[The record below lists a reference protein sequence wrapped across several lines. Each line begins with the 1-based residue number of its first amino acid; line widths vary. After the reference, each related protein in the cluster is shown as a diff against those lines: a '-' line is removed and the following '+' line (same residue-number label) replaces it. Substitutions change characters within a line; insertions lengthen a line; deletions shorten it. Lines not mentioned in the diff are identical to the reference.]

1 VFIGV
6 PMWFRVEYACGAT
19 KITASLW
26 ILRRKIPFGSQKLT
40 DVPHVKVG
48 HSTIIEGTG
57 RRRSGNGPVRTGV
70 TAIIPRENVYMER
83 LMSGGWILNG
93 AGEVSGLI
101 QIQEWG
107 LIETPILL
115 TNTLSVGRVSDGCV
129 KWLSEKHPD
138 MGDFYDVIIPV
149 VGECDDSFLNDAVGR
164 HIKEKHVFE
173 ALNTA
178 STSMVAEG
186 SVGAGTGMTCC
197 DFKGGIGSA
206 SRIIKVDDQQFTI
219 GVLVNSNFGR
229 IDDLRILGVPVGK
242 RLAAEFAALKKRSDN
257 YGSIIVILATDL
269 PISRFQIVW
278 LCKRAALGIGR
289 CGSFAAYSSGEIVVG
304 FSTANIVHREPKHGL
319 QQFTYI
325 LDQFMDDAFEATIEA
340 TEEAIINSLINNH
353 DMVGANENFVPSIP
367 VDKLMS
373 IMHSALG

>member
-1 VFIGV
+1 
-6 PMWFRVEYACGAT
+6 ME
-19 KITASLW
+19 
-26 ILRRKIPFGSQKLT
+26 RRKLLRHYGFSVGRFPSGPKNSLT
-40 DVPHVKVG
+40 DVPGVRVG

-57 RRRSGNGPVRTGV
+57 RRRAGNGPVRTGV
-70 TAIIPRENVYMER
+70 TAIIPHDNVYMER
-83 LMSGGWILNG
+83 LMSGAHILNG

-115 TNTLSVGRVSDGCV
+115 TNTLSVGRVSDSCV

-138 MGDFYDVIIPV
+138 MGDLYDVVIPV

-164 HIKEKHVFE
+164 HIKQKHVFE
-173 ALNTA
+173 ALNSA
-178 STSMVAEG
+178 STAMVPEG
-186 SVGAGTGMTCC
+186 SVGAGTGMVCC
-197 DFKGGIGSA
+197 DFKGGIGSS
-206 SRIIKVDDQQFTI
+206 SRVIKVDDQQFTI
-219 GVLVNSNFGR
+219 GILVLSNFGR
-229 IDDLRILGVPVGK
+229 IDDLRVLGVPVGRK
-242 RLAAEFAALKKRSDN
+242 LSASFAALKKRSDN
-257 YGSIIVILATDL
+257 YGSIITVLATDL
-269 PISRFQIVW
+269 PLSRFQISW

-289 CGSFAAYSSGEIVVG
+289 CGSFAAYTSGEIIVG
-304 FSTANIVHREPKHGL
+304 LSTANQVLREPKSGL

-353 DMVGANENFVPSIP
+353 DMVGANENFVPAIP

-373 IMHSALG
+373 VMHAAIG

>member
-1 VFIGV
+1 
-6 PMWFRVEYACGAT
+6 ME
-19 KITASLW
+19 
-26 ILRRKIPFGSQKLT
+26 RRKLLRHYGFSVGRFPSGPKNSLT
-40 DVPHVKVG
+40 DVPHVRVG

-57 RRRSGNGPVRTGV
+57 RRRAGNGPVRTGV
-70 TAIIPRENVYMER
+70 TAIIPHENVYMER

-129 KWLSEKHPD
+129 KWMSEKYPQ
-138 MGDFYDVIIPV
+138 MGDFYDVVIPV

-178 STSMVAEG
+178 STHMVPEG

-206 SRIIKVDDQQFTI
+206 SRVIKVDDQQFTI
-219 GVLVNSNFGR
+219 GILVNSNFGR
-229 IDDLRILGVPVGK
+229 IDDLRILGVPAGK
-242 RLAAEFAALKKRSDN
+242 RLAGSFAALKKRSDN
-257 YGSIIVILATDL
+257 YGSIIVVLATDL
-269 PISRFQIVW
+269 PLSRFQIVW

-353 DMVGANENFVPSIP
+353 DMVGANENFVPGIP